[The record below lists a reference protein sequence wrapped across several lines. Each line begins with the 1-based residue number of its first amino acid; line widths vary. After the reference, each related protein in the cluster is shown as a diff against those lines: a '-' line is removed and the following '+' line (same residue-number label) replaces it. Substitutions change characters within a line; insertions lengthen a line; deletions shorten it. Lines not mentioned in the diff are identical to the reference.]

1 MSSIVGTGIRLEAA
15 RHARRFERATADPLG
30 AQTNV
35 LRRLLR
41 RNAGTVFGR
50 EHHFD
55 RISDPAA
62 YARRVPVRD
71 YEGHRAYIDRAV
83 AGEPGV
89 LTAEAL
95 TMLTLTSGTTAEPKR
110 VPVTARFCEE
120 QAALTRLWLFHALA
134 HHPSAFDGKVL
145 MVASPAVEGFTAS
158 RVPFGSM
165 SGVAYRRI
173 PRALRRH
180 YVVPPAVS
188 LITDPEQRYFVTM
201 RLALAADVTAVATP
215 NATTLL
221 RLAEVGSRRADELIR
236 AVHDGTIGVSAL
248 AFSETADMTPRDAME
263 EIRASLRPD
272 PARAR
277 VLARVLHEH
286 GTLDPQHCWPNL
298 AFIGCWL
305 GGSAGL
311 HAAHLRHAF
320 GTRTPQRD
328 LGLIASEGRMTVP
341 LADATAAGPL
351 AIATNFY
358 EFVAEET
365 IDDPAPPVLLAHE
378 LEDGRRYYVI
388 LTAGNGLYRYDINDI
403 VEVKGFHARTPKVA
417 FVRKGREMVDV
428 AGEKL
433 HLDQI
438 QAALHEAERAAGIE
452 LWQYRIIP
460 DVSQRVHD
468 VLIEPTAATADVVQ
482 RDGQP
487 FLTAFDA
494 ALMRGN
500 IEYAGKRTSGR
511 LAAPRLHV
519 MPTGWSERECR
530 RDFENGKREV
540 QHKWRAIGDAW
551 DDASRRAVI
560 AKHDIATQEGP
571 SPAGLPAAADRRSVQ
586 PSGRRKPL

>member
-1 MSSIVGTGIRLEAA
+1 METSLLGSNLSRAARSAYDNQIDAFVEHAMFRRLEVGDLPAA
-15 RHARRFERATADPLG
+15 DYDRFV
-30 AQTNV
+30 TNV
-35 LRRLLR
+35 VATHVKSPQLL
-41 RNAGTVFGR
+41 AFLFAV
-50 EHHFD
+50 
-55 RISDPAA
+55 SPPAA
-62 YARRVPVRD
+62 AENVCMNMLEELGISEGTDVGHDVGHPVML
-71 YEGHRAYIDRAV
+71 GKLL
-83 AGEPGV
+83 AGAG
-89 LTAEAL
+89 
-95 TMLTLTSGTTAEPKR
+95 
-110 VPVTARFCEE
+110 
-120 QAALTRLWLFHALA
+120 LFHQLDECHTRAE
-134 HHPSAFDGKVL
+134 S
-145 MVASPAVEGFTAS
+145 
-158 RVPFGSM
+158 
-165 SGVAYRRI
+165 
-173 PRALRRH
+173 ALRRQ
-180 YVVPPAVS
+180 VVEPLLYGTLMEVGLAA
-188 LITDPEQRYFVTM
+188 LIEVTAFEYM
-201 RLALAADVTAVATP
+201 LARLADRIAADVTAVATP

-236 AVHDGTIGVSAL
+236 AVHDGTIGASAL

-263 EIRASLRPD
+263 EISAALRPD

-311 HAAHLRHAF
+311 QAAHLRQAF
-320 GTRTPQRD
+320 GTHTPQRD

-341 LADATAAGPL
+341 FADATAAGPL
-351 AIATNFY
+351 AIATTFY

-365 IDDPAPPVLLAHE
+365 IDDPAPPMLLAHE

-388 LTAGNGLYRYDINDI
+388 LTAGNGLYRYDMNDI
-403 VEVKGFHARTPKVA
+403 VEVQGFHARTPKVA
-417 FVRKGREMVDV
+417 FVRKGRDMVDV

-438 QAALHEAERAAGIE
+438 QAALHESERAAGIE

-468 VLIEPTAATADVVQ
+468 VLIEPTAATADAVQ

-487 FLTAFDA
+487 FITAFDA

-500 IEYAGKRTSGR
+500 IEYASKRRSGR

-551 DDASRRAVI
+551 DDVNRRAVI
-560 AKHDIATQEGP
+560 ATQPVTKRDAP
-571 SPAGLPAAADRRSVQ
+571 SPAGLPAAADRRFV
-586 PSGRRKPL
+586 